1 MTTGKQ
7 SGRGKRWAVAAVL
20 MVAISA
26 CGETERPPAADSTGS
41 AGSSDGQPEPT
52 RYSAKKLGSQET
64 FSLDEVQGQPVLLTS
79 WATWC
84 TVCRYEFPRLE
95 ELWQDYRDRGLV
107 VVGVNVNVGGGDDG
121 LVAFIEK
128 KKLTFVQVRDG
139 NNRFQATFHTSV
151 TPESVLMDRKGLVQD
166 HWVGSLDVEAA
177 ETIAAIERAIEG
189 GP

>member
-1 MTTGKQ
+1 MTWKQ
-7 SGRGKRWAVAAVL
+7 SGRGRRWAVAAVL
-20 MVAISA
+20 AAAVSA
-26 CGETERPPAADSTGS
+26 CGETESPSAADDTGS
-41 AGSSDGQPEPT
+41 VGPADGQPEPT

-64 FSLDEVQGQPVLLTS
+64 FSLDDVHGQPVLLTT

-84 TVCRYEFPRLE
+84 NVCRYELPRIE
-95 ELWQDYRDRGLV
+95 ELWDDYRDRGLV

-139 NNRFQATFHTSV
+139 NNLFQATFHTSV
-151 TPESVLMDRKGLVQD
+151 TPESVLMNRQGLVQD
-166 HWVGSLDVEAA
+166 RWAGSLDVDAP
-177 ETIAAIERAIEG
+177 ETIAAVERALEG